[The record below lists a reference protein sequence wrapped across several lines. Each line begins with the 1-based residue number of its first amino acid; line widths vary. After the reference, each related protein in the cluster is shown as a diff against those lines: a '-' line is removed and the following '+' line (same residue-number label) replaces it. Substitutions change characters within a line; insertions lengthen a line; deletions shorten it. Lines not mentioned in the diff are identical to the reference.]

1 MGRVEQVTGG
11 VLPVMATLR
20 QWLLAPVLA
29 LRDDSHTQDRR
40 TLVGSV
46 CLPLMLL
53 GCKQLIYNLHAYC

>member
-11 VLPVMATLR
+11 VLPVMANFTTR
-20 QWLLAPVLA
+20 AA
-29 LRDDSHTQDRR
+29 GASSGSRDDSHTQDRR